1 MRAVAASAASVL
13 AFAWLSAL
21 AGVAFASPE
30 DILGYGTRSPAMG
43 GTGTAHSEGFEAVYT
58 NPALLSR
65 IREQK
70 LTLGIEEAS
79 FDLHANGANLPGTI
93 GYDPMKSIVIGVDVP
108 IPLRGALTDRIGAG
122 LALSTPTNLIVR
134 GRIEYSEVP
143 QFSLLPDRTQSVS
156 VRAGLGIDLGWG
168 IRIGAGFGAL
178 AQIEG
183 SAVVATDATGKVGAR
198 VEDQLIATYSPT
210 LGATFDLPFRDP
222 FQEGAITRIGFTY
235 RGALAARF
243 DVTIDATKLSTLNI
257 PVLNIA
263 GMAQYDPSQMTFE
276 IARTSR
282 SLSLAL
288 GATLKHWSAYPGPLQ
303 PTLPCPSDDQGC
315 DALTPPTVTY
325 KNTFVPRVGAEY
337 AIEASKKML
346 VHVRAGAFYE
356 PSPLPSKLPSS
367 LAYNDAVN
375 KAVDVPTRYFDADRF
390 VATVGYG
397 IAFRDPLPPLT
408 IDLFAQ
414 AHVLVPRTIESDA
427 PNGATGP
434 DNSVAR
440 VTGTV
445 LAAGLLVGVTF

>member
-1 MRAVAASAASVL
+1 MRALAAVAALLVAGGAC
-13 AFAWLSAL
+13 AFARTAL
-21 AGVAFASPE
+21 ASPE

-43 GTGTAHSEGFEAVYT
+43 GTGAAHSEGFEAVYT
-58 NPALLSR
+58 NPALLAR

-70 LTLGIEEAS
+70 LTLGLEEAS
-79 FDLHANGANLPGTI
+79 FDLKATGPNLPGAV
-93 GYDPMKSIVIGVDVP
+93 GYDAMKSIVIGVDIP

-122 LALSTPTNLIVR
+122 IALSTPTNLIVR
-134 GRIEYSEVP
+134 GRILYPEVP

-210 LGATFDLPFRDP
+210 LGVSFDLPFKD
-222 FQEGAITRIGFTY
+222 GATTRIGFTY
-235 RGALAARF
+235 RGPLAARF

-257 PVLNIA
+257 PVLTIA
-263 GMAQYDPSQMTFE
+263 GLAQYDPPEMTFE
-276 IARTSR
+276 LARSKGAFAF
-282 SLSLAL
+282 AL
-288 GATLKHWSAYPGPLQ
+288 GATFKRWSSYPGALE
-303 PTLPCPSDDQGC
+303 PTLTCPSTDPQC
-315 DALTPPTVTY
+315 SALVPATINY
-325 KNTFVPRVGAEY
+325 SNTIVPRVGAEY
-337 AIEASKKML
+337 AIHATKKMVVL
-346 VHVRAGAFYE
+346 VRAGALYE

-367 LAYNDAVN
+367 QAYSDAVN
-375 KAVDVPTRYFDADRF
+375 KAVDVPTRYFDANRV

-397 IAFRDPLPPLT
+397 VAFHDTFLPLT
-408 IDLFAQ
+408 LDLFAQ

-427 PNGATGP
+427 PNGANGP
-434 DNSVAR
+434 DNSVGR

-445 LAAGLLVGVTF
+445 LSAGLLAGVTF